1 MRNKRYSLQRMMIV
15 YFLLIGFA
23 AVLVGVEFVSDAGSP
38 ELREG
43 LLQNFEKF
51 SNGEMPENRVFDPL
65 VRLKNKAL
73 LMIGIILFVTIIVL
87 FMFIKNITEPLQ
99 HMIEISEKISGGDL
113 RRTIRIH
120 SGNELAELG
129 NVINELSSNLQEIL
143 LASKGVCLSGN
154 QFIAE
159 TGAAPG
165 DGTVGRASVGR
176 LASGTHSFS
185 RELELLNELVDC
197 FNFYTLEERPSSNRY

>member
-1 MRNKRYSLQRMMIV
+1 MKNKRYSLQRMMVV

-23 AVLVGVEFVSDAGSP
+23 ALLVGIEFISDAGSP
-38 ELREG
+38 RLRDD
-43 LLQNFEKF
+43 LLGNFEKY
-51 SNGEMPENRVFDPL
+51 SNGEMAESPVFEPL

-87 FMFIKNITEPLQ
+87 VMFIKNITEPLQ
-99 HMIEISEKISGGDL
+99 HMIEISENISGGDL
-113 RRTIRIH
+113 RRSIRIP

-154 QFIAE
+154 HFLFE
-159 TGAAPG
+159 MRAAM
-165 DGTVGRASVGR
+165 DDRAVS
-176 LASGTHSFS
+176 LPSGGCLDSGLSSFS

-197 FNFYTLEERPSSNRY
+197 FNFYTLEERPSSNRS